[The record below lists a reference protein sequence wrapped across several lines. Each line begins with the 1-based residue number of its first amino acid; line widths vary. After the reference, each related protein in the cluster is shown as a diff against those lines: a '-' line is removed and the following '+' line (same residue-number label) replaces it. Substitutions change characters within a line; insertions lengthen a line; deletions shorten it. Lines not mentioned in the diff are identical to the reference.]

1 MWFVWNRKTQT
12 FSAMLKNFVQ
22 TAFRHFRKQRFFSSL
37 NLLGLTIGLAT
48 CLMIALYVVNE
59 LSYDRYNPL
68 SKRIY
73 RVEAHF
79 RIAGENLDEKIVP
92 AVLGPTMVHD
102 FSAVQ
107 SYVRLHDAGKVKVK
121 RANQWVMENKACW
134 ADANFFDLFALKA
147 LAGNLSSALNQPHS
161 VVLSRSMASRQFGNI
176 TPEEAIGK
184 AIEINGGAPYKVMAV
199 MEDMPLLSHVH
210 FDIIASLNTQEDFR
224 EDNWVDNDWVTYL
237 LAKPGVSGKELDQ
250 DLEAATQK
258 YAGPVIQKMLG
269 TTLADM
275 ARKGDFYHYTTIPL
289 TSIHLYSNL
298 AREIEPSG
306 NITYVRMFTLV
317 AFFILL
323 LACVN
328 FMNLSTARSASRSK
342 EVGVRKVLGSS
353 KGNLIAQFLSES
365 VLFSLSAT
373 ALAFL
378 IMLALLPYFSHLSGQ
393 SLTASSLPWHWL
405 IPCAIGGAL
414 IVGGLAGSYPAFFLS
429 SFQPIQVLKGR
440 LTIGFKGSRL
450 RNVLVVF
457 QFTTAIAL
465 IMSTMVIYRQI
476 SYIRNRTLGFDRSEV
491 LLIPHSDAIRAHLP
505 AFKTALL
512 QLPGVKAVTMGSSF
526 PTSNFSLASVIF
538 ADAARTKTYGP
549 EHWNVDADYVST
561 MGMQMVKGRSF
572 RSDMP
577 TDSQGVMINETFAK
591 LLSAGGAMPGKIY
604 TLENDKMVA
613 YTILGVVKD
622 FNSVNMHQQTPPILM
637 NLSLYGNEVIT
648 AVRFSSDNIPALI
661 DRIHSLYNSFSG
673 TDSQPFEYSF
683 MDDDFNNLYKA
694 EATVGQTFTAFTGLA
709 ILIACLGLFGLV
721 SYSAEQRSKE
731 LSIRKVLGA
740 SMKDVIF
747 LLAKDFVV
755 LIMVSLLIALP
766 LAWWAAH
773 SWLETFAYRTNI
785 GADIFVLAGV
795 ATVLVVIA
803 TIGYQAIK
811 SATANPVD
819 YLKAE

>member
-1 MWFVWNRKTQT
+1 
-12 FSAMLKNFVQ
+12 MLKNFVK
-22 TAFRHFRKQRFFSSL
+22 TAIRHFRKQRFFSSL
-37 NLLGLTIGLAT
+37 NLLGLTVGLAT

-92 AVLGPTMVHD
+92 ADLGPAMVRD

-121 RANQWVMENKACW
+121 KGDQWVMENKACW
-134 ADANFFDLFALKA
+134 ADSNFFELFALKA
-147 LAGNLSSALNQPHS
+147 FAGNLKTALAQPHT
-161 VVLSRSMASRQFGNI
+161 VVLSRSMASRQFRNL
-176 TPEEAIGK
+176 TPDAVIGK
-184 AIEINGGAPYKVMAV
+184 SIEINGGAPYKVMAV
-199 MEDMPLLSHVH
+199 MEDMPLLSHLH
-210 FDIIASLNTQEDFR
+210 FDIIASLNTQEDSR
-224 EDNWVDNDWVTYL
+224 EVNWVDNDWITYL
-237 LAKPGVSGKELDQ
+237 LVKPGISGKELDK
-250 DLEAATQK
+250 DLGVATQK
-258 YAGPVIQKMLG
+258 YAGPTIQKMLG

-289 TSIHLYSNL
+289 TNIHLYSNL
-298 AREIEPSG
+298 AREVEPSG
-306 NITYVRMFTLV
+306 NITYVRMFTIV
-317 AFFILL
+317 AIFILL

-328 FMNLSTARSASRSK
+328 FMNLSTARSAGRSR
-342 EVGVRKVLGSS
+342 EVGIRKVLGSG
-353 KGNLIAQFLSES
+353 KGKLILQFLSES
-365 VLFSLSAT
+365 ILFSLGAT
-373 ALAFL
+373 GLSFL
-378 IMLALLPYFSHLSGQ
+378 LMLVLLPYFSRLSGQ
-393 SLTASSLPWHWL
+393 HLSVSTLPWGWL
-405 IPCAIGGAL
+405 VPCAFGGAF
-414 IVGGLAGSYPAFFLS
+414 IVGCLAGSYPAFFLS
-429 SFQPIQVLKGR
+429 SFQPIEVLKGR
-440 LTIGFKGSRL
+440 LSTGFKGSRL

-476 SYIRNRTLGFDRSEV
+476 SFIRNRRLGFDRSQV
-491 LLIPHSDAIRAHLP
+491 LLIPHADAIRAHLP

-512 QLPGVKAVTMGSSF
+512 QMPGVKAVTMGSSF
-526 PTSNFSLASVIF
+526 PTSNYSLATVVF
-538 ADAARTKTYGP
+538 GDAARTKSFGP

-561 MGMQMVKGRSF
+561 MGMQMVRGRSF

-591 LLSAGGAMPGKIY
+591 LLSAGGPQPEKVY
-604 TLENDKMVA
+604 TLENDKMIA

-622 FNSVNMHQQTPPILM
+622 FNSVNMHQQTPPIMM

-661 DRIHSLYNSFSG
+661 ERIHSLYNSFSS
-673 TDSQPFEYSF
+673 DDNQPFEYSF
-683 MDDDFNNLYKA
+683 MDDDFNNLYKS
-694 EATVGQTFTAFTGLA
+694 EATVGQVFSAFTGLA

-721 SYSAEQRSKE
+721 SYAAEQRSKE

-740 SMKDVIF
+740 GMKEVIF

-773 SWLETFAYRTNI
+773 SWLETFAYRTDI
-785 GADIFVLAGV
+785 GADTFVLAGLS
-795 ATVLVVIA
+795 TVLAVIA
-803 TIGYQAIK
+803 TIAYQAIK
-811 SATANPVD
+811 AAMANPVD